1 MIRLEELMIGDWVIR
16 KGVPEEH
23 LKVAVIDSNTNIVQ
37 LDLDGRGVVERV
49 DGIDP
54 IELNDDILEKNEF
67 YYESNVGQVWNDGEH
82 EVIVDFYN
90 REIRVIENRKQILSL
105 EYFDKIYAH
114 NLQHALKICEVNKE
128 IKL

>member
-1 MIRLEELMIGDWVIR
+1 MKPEELMIGDWVIR

-49 DGIDP
+49 GGIDP

-67 YYESNVGQVWNDGEH
+67 YYESNVGQVWNDGEY

-114 NLQHALKICEVNKE
+114 NLQHALRLCGINKE
-128 IKL
+128 IEL